1 MPIVN
6 NTALYP
12 EKFVKGI
19 DLMLSVLITRKT
31 ERERRILMR
40 CSGVQKRL
48 LLEGNAIFSDLVCDV
63 WGW

>member
-31 ERERRILMR
+31 EREREENFNEVFRR
-40 CSGVQKRL
+40 ANTSPFG
-48 LLEGNAIFSDLVCDV
+48 G
-63 WGW
+63 